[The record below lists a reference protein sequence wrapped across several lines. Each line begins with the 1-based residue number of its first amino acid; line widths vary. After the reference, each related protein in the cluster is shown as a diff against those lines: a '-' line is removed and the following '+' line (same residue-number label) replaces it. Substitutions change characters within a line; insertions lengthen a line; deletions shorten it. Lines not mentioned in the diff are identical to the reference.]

1 MKSLTGVLALLATGV
16 AIGVLIAPD
25 KGSATRQKLNDKLDD
40 LKDTFQRVKGAS
52 VEELDELKETFRHE
66 IAGLKD
72 DVRQRVL
79 ELIKSARIAKNHVK
93 EEAVS

>member
-40 LKDTFQRVKGAS
+40 LKDTFQRAKGVSA
-52 VEELDELKETFRHE
+52 EELEELKETFKHE
-66 IAGLKD
+66 VAGLRD
-72 DVRQRVL
+72 DVRVRVL
-79 ELIKSARIAKNHVK
+79 EIIKSAKVAKNHVK
-93 EEAVS
+93 EELAS